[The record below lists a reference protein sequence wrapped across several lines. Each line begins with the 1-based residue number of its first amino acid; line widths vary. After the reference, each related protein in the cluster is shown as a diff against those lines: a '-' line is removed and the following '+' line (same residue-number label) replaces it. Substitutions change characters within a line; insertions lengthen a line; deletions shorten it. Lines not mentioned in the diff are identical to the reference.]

1 VGCGGGLVS
10 EPLARLGF
18 QVMGIDA
25 SEENIIIAKQ
35 HAKNSKIKINY
46 AVGSPEETQ
55 FNRMFFDVVIALEII
70 EHASNI
76 ELLIENL
83 GSKVKPGGIIIFS
96 TINRTYKSFLM
107 AKIIAEYILRW
118 VPSGTHTWQQFVKPS
133 EIFNI
138 LRKQDFELVSISGF
152 VLNIKTGEWETSSDI
167 SNNYIL
173 SAKKI

>member
-1 VGCGGGLVS
+1 MGCGGGLVS

-25 SEENIIIAKQ
+25 SEENIKIAKQ
-35 HAKNSKIKINY
+35 HAKNSNIKINY
-46 AVGSPEETQ
+46 AVGSPEETK
-55 FNRMFFDVVIALEII
+55 FNEMFFDIVIALEII
-70 EHASNI
+70 EHVSNL

-96 TINRTYKSFLM
+96 TINRTYKSLFM

-118 VPSGTHTWQQFVKPS
+118 VPPGTHTWQKFVKPS

-138 LRKQDFELVSISGF
+138 LRKQKFELVSINGF
-152 VLNIKTGEWETSSDI
+152 VFNIRSGEWETSSDI